1 MNGKTAELKM
11 VCEEIF
17 KDMEQKNT
25 GLGEKSY
32 GFHFTYSPEKSWRPD
47 TRVLLLTLNPQS
59 WDARER
65 RHKTI
70 LPSSPWPKDNDYL
83 DRENIFPLKNDI
95 LTILAEIGRSRTG
108 QKLAASCEDGE
119 LKQFVDGNVVLASYV
134 PFRTPSGSPKDLP
147 REMKR
152 FAKEHYWNRIL
163 PVWQPELVIATGTF
177 PFDGIRGILSKLAG
191 QKVAVEEKKVSDYQ
205 APGTGPRCRG
215 TYRACNF
222 AFPSGKHTRLLG
234 VPHPAARFG
243 LYGFPTRDGR
253 YGEGNAPIQKFLR
266 EELEKI
272 PS

>member
-1 MNGKTAELKM
+1 MNGKTAELKK

-25 GLGEKSY
+25 ELGEKSY
-32 GFHFTYSPEKSWRPD
+32 GFHFTYSPEKSWRSN

-59 WDARER
+59 WDVRER

-70 LPSSPWPKDNDYL
+70 VPSSPWPKDNDYL
-83 DRENIFPLKNDI
+83 DRENIFLVKNDI
-95 LTILAEIGRSRTG
+95 LTILAAIGRSWTG
-108 QKLAASCEDGE
+108 RELKASCEDAE
-119 LKQFVDGNVVLASYV
+119 LKKFVDGNVVLASYV

-152 FAKEHYWNRIL
+152 FAKEQYWNRIL
-163 PVWQPELVIATGTF
+163 PVWQPELVIATGRF
-177 PFDGIRGILSKLAG
+177 PFDGIHSILEKASG
-191 QKVAVEEKKVSDYQ
+191 QKAAMEERKVSEYQ
-205 APGTGPRCRG
+205 APETGPRCRG
-215 TYRACNF
+215 KYRVCNF
-222 AFPSGKHTRLLG
+222 TFPSGKNTRLLG

-243 LYGFPTRDGR
+243 LFGFPTQDGR
-253 YGEGNAPIQKFLR
+253 FGPDTAPIQKFLR

>member
-32 GFHFTYSPEKSWRPD
+32 GFHFTYSAEKSWRPD
-47 TRVLLLTLNPQS
+47 
-59 WDARER
+59 
-65 RHKTI
+65 
-70 LPSSPWPKDNDYL
+70 
-83 DRENIFPLKNDI
+83 
-95 LTILAEIGRSRTG
+95 
-108 QKLAASCEDGE
+108 
-119 LKQFVDGNVVLASYV
+119 
-134 PFRTPSGSPKDLP
+134 
-147 REMKR
+147 
-152 FAKEHYWNRIL
+152 
-163 PVWQPELVIATGTF
+163 
-177 PFDGIRGILSKLAG
+177 
-191 QKVAVEEKKVSDYQ
+191 
-205 APGTGPRCRG
+205 
-215 TYRACNF
+215 
-222 AFPSGKHTRLLG
+222 TRLLG